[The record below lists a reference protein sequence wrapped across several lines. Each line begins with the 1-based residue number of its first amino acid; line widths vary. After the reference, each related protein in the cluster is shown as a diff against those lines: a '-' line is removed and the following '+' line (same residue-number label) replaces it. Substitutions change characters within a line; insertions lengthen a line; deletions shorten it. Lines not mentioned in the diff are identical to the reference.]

1 MINVQNALVGKPGW
15 NTPLRVTGVNG
26 SIKIDFRVIGLECVD
41 CIHVGQYADCFKY
54 GNEQLGSIKS
64 AKFLYS

>member
-1 MINVQNALVGKPGW
+1 MCKTHWSVNLTG
-15 NTPLRVTGVNG
+15 TRRLEVTGVNG
-26 SIKIDFRVIGLECVD
+26 SIKIDFRVIGLECLD
-41 CIHVGQYADCFKY
+41 SIHVGQYADCFKY